1 MAPRRNCKKTKG
13 GAGAAEHAIN
23 VYGGPG
29 QQHAISAENNVIAMR
44 GGAGAAE
51 HAINVYGGP
60 GQQHAISAENNV
72 IAMRGGADED
82 ELKKVE
88 GGNLVQQIAVPAV
101 LLIAN
106 QTYKPRRSYG
116 KKSRKYRKSRKS
128 RSYKKK

>member
-1 MAPRRNCKKTKG
+1 MAPRKNCKKTK
-13 GAGAAEHAIN
+13 
-23 VYGGPG
+23 
-29 QQHAISAENNVIAMR
+29 

-116 KKSRKYRKSRKS
+116 KKSRKYRKYRKYGKSRKS